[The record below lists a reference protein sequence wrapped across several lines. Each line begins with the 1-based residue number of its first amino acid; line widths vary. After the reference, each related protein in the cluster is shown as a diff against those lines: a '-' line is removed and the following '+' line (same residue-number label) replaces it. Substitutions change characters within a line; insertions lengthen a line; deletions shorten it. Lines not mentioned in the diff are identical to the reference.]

1 MAASWQS
8 LLPREMEKSAM
19 DSVVVQREEGEG
31 YNSYQQFVGSGH
43 LGQLTSLGHRQCRRS
58 GEELRRRYPTA
69 SIRAFSTDFQRT
81 IQSAASVLVGF
92 GADAPVVVR
101 APRRQVLLPN
111 YDGRCG
117 RYVTRRAAL
126 LAAANG
132 GGAAKMRQGVEA
144 MLAPMLG
151 AEPLN
156 AVLDFTPFCVHQDVV
171 GEVPGLSWEVAK
183 AVEHYKAFLEA
194 AAYSDAELLRLA
206 AGRLVKE
213 VMDCLAEPGHR
224 ITLLAAHDNMM
235 TAFLIALGIYKE
247 QWPLYAS
254 SVLIETA
261 SMEMDTQVR
270 VLMND
275 EVCIDWQPLGELQ
288 DRLSGSIMSEED
300 YAAFCEA

>member
-1 MAASWQS
+1 
-8 LLPREMEKSAM
+8 
-19 DSVVVQREEGEG
+19 
-31 YNSYQQFVGSGH
+31 
-43 LGQLTSLGHRQCRRS
+43 
-58 GEELRRRYPTA
+58 
-69 SIRAFSTDFQRT
+69 
-81 IQSAASVLVGF
+81 
-92 GADAPVVVR
+92 
-101 APRRQVLLPN
+101 
-111 YDGRCG
+111 
-117 RYVTRRAAL
+117 
-126 LAAANG
+126 
-132 GGAAKMRQGVEA
+132 MRQGVEA